1 MCTLADIKKWI
12 QNHAVRKLR
21 TPASIDNPPLK
32 IVPNIKLNNN
42 NINIINNIIDNILN
56 IK

>member
-12 QNHAVRKLR
+12 QNYAVQKLR
-21 TPASIDNPPLK
+21 TPTSIDNPRLI
-32 IVPNIKLNNN
+32 IVPNIIKLNN
-42 NINIINNIIDNILN
+42 NINIINNITDNILN

>member
-42 NINIINNIIDNILN
+42 NINIRNNIIDNILN